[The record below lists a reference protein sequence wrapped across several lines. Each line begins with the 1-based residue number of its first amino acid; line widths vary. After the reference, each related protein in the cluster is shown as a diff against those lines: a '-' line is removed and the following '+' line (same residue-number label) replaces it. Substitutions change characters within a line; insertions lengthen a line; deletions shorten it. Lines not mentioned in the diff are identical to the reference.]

1 MDMKAYIDE
10 IKLEVT
16 GGILE
21 LEIGDEV
28 LQQVLNS
35 SLRELQRYISST
47 NVVTLPYSK
56 CIDFK
61 EHNLKVNT
69 ITKVLRA
76 SGDGIS
82 ANEQS
87 VSDPLQLSF
96 YQLATGN
103 NMYNLNDFV
112 SRYASWNTARQ
123 ISNTMSTDLSY
134 YLDSSKTKLYINT
147 SLNKG
152 SHVTIEYVP
161 RYDSVEE
168 IVSDYWV
175 DVLMRMAKASTK
187 VLLGRIRGRYK
198 QSNALWVSDADTMLQ
213 EGQQELAEL
222 RQKLEANTQ
231 LIYPID

>member
-28 LQQVLNS
+28 LQKVLNS
-35 SLRELQRYISST
+35 SLREIQRYICST
-47 NVVTLPYSK
+47 KIVTLPYNR

-69 ITKVLRA
+69 VTKVFRA

-82 ANEQS
+82 NNEQS

-103 NMYNLNDFV
+103 NMYNFNDFAA
-112 SRYASWNTARQ
+112 RYASWNTARQ
-123 ISNTMSTDLSY
+123 ISNTMSTDLAWY
-134 YLDSSKTKLYINT
+134 YQDSESKLYINT
-147 SLNKG
+147 SLSNG
-152 SHVTIEYVP
+152 TNITIEYVP
-161 RYDSVEE
+161 RYDSIEE
-168 IVSDYWV
+168 ITSDYWI
-175 DVLMRMAKASTK
+175 DVLMRMSKASTK
-187 VLLGRIRGRYK
+187 VILGRIRGRYK
-198 QSNALWVSDADTMLQ
+198 QSNALWVNDADTMLQ

>member
-1 MDMKAYIDE
+1 
-10 IKLEVT
+10 
-16 GGILE
+16 
-21 LEIGDEV
+21 
-28 LQQVLNS
+28 
-35 SLRELQRYISST
+35 
-47 NVVTLPYSK
+47 
-56 CIDFK
+56 
-61 EHNLKVNT
+61 
-69 ITKVLRA
+69 
-76 SGDGIS
+76 
-82 ANEQS
+82 
-87 VSDPLQLSF
+87 
-96 YQLATGN
+96 
-103 NMYNLNDFV
+103 MYNLNDFV

-147 SLNKG
+147 NLTSG

-168 IVSDYWV
+168 IVSDYWI

-198 QSNALWVSDADTMLQ
+198 QSNALWVSDAETMLQ